1 MIDRSVIPSVQNRF
15 SITPFEPD
23 EIKLDNGASCF
34 FIDGPKEQVLKINII
49 FYAGGKYAMPHIAK
63 LANVLPAEGS
73 VALPG
78 SLLANELDKYGA
90 YFFQSVN
97 NDFASM
103 TIICQKQY
111 LENVLPLFF
120 DAVMSP
126 EMNPSVFQTKCKRSY
141 NRSVEAYMQNGT
153 LSDERLLP
161 LVFGS
166 EHPYSRVIKPE
177 HYQNVP
183 LDDVKQFHQ
192 QYYSLSN
199 AFLMVV
205 GHIDDEVKS
214 TVSTIANKY
223 SKSGTVQKQ
232 APFTKNPMPG
242 STVKLSN
249 PYSQQANVSMG
260 QATIT
265 KGNEDYIPLKITT
278 TLLGGFFGSRLM
290 QNVRE
295 KSGYTYGIYAT
306 LMAYENIGML
316 KISSDVKGDKA
327 NEVDKQIKENI
338 EDLQRNKVGTEEL
351 QRLKNYLNGE
361 LLSSFDGLFARDSSF
376 IATHFYGLKLDYFI
390 RFLDTVNAITPEKIN
405 EMANRY
411 FALDDWS
418 TVIVHPGE

>member
-23 EIKLDNGASCF
+23 ELKLDNGASCF

-49 FYAGGKYAMPHIAK
+49 FNAGGKYAMPHIAK

-73 VALPG
+73 LGMPG
-78 SLLANELDKYGA
+78 SQLANELDKYGA

-111 LENVLPLFF
+111 LQNVLPLFF
-120 DAVMSP
+120 DAVLTP

-141 NRSVEAYMQNGT
+141 SRSVEAYMQNGT

-161 LVFGS
+161 LVFGAK
-166 EHPYSRVIKPE
+166 HPYSRVIKPE
-177 HYQNVP
+177 HYQNVS
-183 LDDVKQFHQ
+183 LDEVKQFHQ
-192 QYYSLSN
+192 DYYSFYN

-205 GHIDDEVKS
+205 GHIDDEVKA
-214 TVSTIANKY
+214 TVLSIANKY
-223 SKSGTVQKQ
+223 THIGISQRLVPSVV
-232 APFTKNPMPG
+232 ASVPG
-242 STVKLSN
+242 STVRLSN
-249 PYSQQANVSMG
+249 PYSQQANVAMG
-260 QATIT
+260 QASIS
-265 KGNEDYIPLKITT
+265 KKNPDYIPLKITT

-306 LMAYENIGML
+306 LIAFEDVGML

-327 NEVDKQIKENI
+327 DEVDKQIKENI
-338 EDLQRNKVGTEEL
+338 ADLQRNMVGAEEL

-376 IATHFYGLKLDYFI
+376 IATHFYGLKLDYFK

-411 FALDDWS
+411 FALDEWS
-418 TVIVHPGE
+418 TVIVHPKE